1 MTSAFNKKLPLLAPK
16 EVIGIQRP
24 PNRKD
29 LNNRNNLQG
38 LPDPDPQV
46 VLHRA
51 VLDVEQA
58 ALKIQQAA
66 IDMNNEST
74 VRDSLTVLADPE
86 ASWSDSEWDTT
97 TDVSPETDSEDDR
110 ALEDAF
116 IAKVGGVEVEKV
128 SAARGRRGAVDM
140 QAFVRKVRGI
150 PGRKATIAAGRAVTA
165 VPAVAASSSSGPP
178 SSLPS
183 APASAPAP
191 APVRMQPG
199 TARELTTAQAAL
211 ALTNAQAGT
220 IVTMDELRTV
230 REIGDDE
237 VAYPWTVG
245 TCHTREL
252 TVAEAALLVTNMQ
265 AGTDVTMQDLRTARE
280 MVDLWDNADIFQ
292 WTVGN
297 VE

>member
-1 MTSAFNKKLPLLAPK
+1 MTSAFNKKLPLLTPK
-16 EVIGIQRP
+16 EVIGITRP

-51 VLDVEQA
+51 VLNVEQA

-66 IDMNNEST
+66 IEMNNEST

-86 ASWSDSEWDTT
+86 APFSDSEWETVI
-97 TDVSPETDSEDDR
+97 DVSPETDSEDER

-150 PGRKATIAAGRAVTA
+150 PGRKPTVAAGRAVTA
-165 VPAVAASSSSGPP
+165 APAVAASSSSGPP

-183 APASAPAP
+183 APAPAP
-191 APVRMQPG
+191 MSMQSG

-211 ALTNAQAGT
+211 AVTNAQAGT
-220 IVTMDELRTV
+220 NVTMDELRTA

-237 VAYPWTVG
+237 ETYPWTVG
-245 TCHTREL
+245 ICDTREL

>member
-1 MTSAFNKKLPLLAPK
+1 M
-16 EVIGIQRP
+16 
-24 PNRKD
+24 D
-29 LNNRNNLQG
+29 
-38 LPDPDPQV
+38 
-46 VLHRA
+46 
-51 VLDVEQA
+51 
-58 ALKIQQAA
+58 
-66 IDMNNEST
+66 NESA

-86 ASWSDSEWDTT
+86 ASWPDSEWDTT
-97 TDVSPETDSEDDR
+97 TDVSPETDSEDER

-150 PGRKATIAAGRAVTA
+150 PGRRSTVAAGRAVTS
-165 VPAVAASSSSGPP
+165 VPAMAASSSSGPP
-178 SSLPS
+178 S
-183 APASAPAP
+183 APAP
-191 APVRMQPG
+191 APAPAPMSMQPT

-220 IVTMDELRTV
+220 NVTMDELRTV

-237 VAYPWTVG
+237 ETYLWTVG
-245 TCHTREL
+245 ICDTREL